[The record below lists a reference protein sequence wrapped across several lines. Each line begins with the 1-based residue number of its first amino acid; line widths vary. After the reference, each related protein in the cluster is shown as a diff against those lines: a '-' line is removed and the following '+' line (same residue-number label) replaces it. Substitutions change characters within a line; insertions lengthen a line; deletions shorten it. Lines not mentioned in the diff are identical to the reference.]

1 MINLQRSELNSNKY
15 WMKSQAIKF
24 KLVYD
29 ILRVFM
35 EYLFFDKKK
44 KRKKE
49 RVWSG
54 REGRTFRE
62 GRGQI
67 FMWHLTFPFYEWF

>member
-35 EYLFFDKKK
+35 QYLFFDKKK
-44 KRKKE
+44 KRKSLEWKRGE
-49 RVWSG
+49 NFQG
-54 REGRTFRE
+54 GKRTNFHVA
-62 GRGQI
+62 
-67 FMWHLTFPFYEWF
+67 FNLSFL